1 MSNWNNYAG
10 GRMTKDFLPR
20 QCSDRVLPLL
30 SLDRPIFSR
39 CVAFL
44 TGHSNLRYHLSLRE
58 PDTSPDCRFCSLSPE
73 TAAHLYVDCPR
84 LADLRFGLSGL
95 FSLPSL
101 PDSWTVERIVSF
113 LSHPSIPAAMDDPHG
128 LLFVIEHDWSDVDP
142 EPPDSDSFLSPPPL
156 PEELCATI
164 TLWTVLFLCCL

>member
-1 MSNWNNYAG
+1 
-10 GRMTKDFLPR
+10 MTKDFLPR
-20 QCSDRVLPLL
+20 PCSAWVHPLL
-30 SLDRPIFSR
+30 SLDRPTLSR

-58 PDTSPDCRFCSLSPE
+58 PDTSPDCRFCFLSPE
-73 TAAHLYVDCPR
+73 TAAHLYADCPR

-113 LSHPSIPAAMDDPHG
+113 LSHPSISAAMDDPA
-128 LLFVIEHDWSDVDP
+128 
-142 EPPDSDSFLSPPPL
+142 
-156 PEELCATI
+156 LCYRAR
-164 TLWTVLFLCCL
+164 LVGR